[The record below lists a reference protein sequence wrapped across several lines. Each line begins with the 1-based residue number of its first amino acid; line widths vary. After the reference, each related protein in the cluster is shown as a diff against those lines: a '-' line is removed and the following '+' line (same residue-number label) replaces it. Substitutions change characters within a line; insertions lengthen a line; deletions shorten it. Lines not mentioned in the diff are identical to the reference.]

1 MDENRGIIQEIGN
14 RRSFRGLSD
23 KSVEIEK
30 IDRIMT
36 AASLAPSC
44 FNKQPW
50 RYITVQSGEGLQ
62 KVQKGLNK
70 GNSWA
75 NNAPLFLL
83 VTTKDDLDCKI
94 GDGRNYAEF
103 DTGMSVFS
111 LLAQAEKEGLLA
123 HPIAGYDQEILK
135 KEFGIPDD
143 VKLLTIV
150 VMGYKGSEKALSE
163 KQLESEHGPRVRN
176 PKEKWFV
183 KEKWTFK

>member
-1 MDENRGIIQEIGN
+1 MDENRGIIEEIVK

-23 KSVEIEK
+23 KLVETDK
-30 IDRIMT
+30 VNRIL
-36 AASLAPSC
+36 AAANLAPSC

-50 RYITVQSGEGLQ
+50 RYITVQSPEGLR

-75 NNAPLFLL
+75 NNAPLFIL
-83 VTTKDDLDCKI
+83 VTTKNDFDCKI

-111 LLAQAEKEGLLA
+111 LLLQAEKEGLLA
-123 HPIAGYDQEILK
+123 HPIAGYDQEVLK
-135 KEFGIPDD
+135 TEFKIPEDI
-143 VKLLTIV
+143 KLLTILIV
-150 VMGYKGSEKALSE
+150 GYKGSEEALNE

-176 PKEKWFV
+176 PREQWHSREKWDF
-183 KEKWTFK
+183 

>member
-1 MDENRGIIQEIGN
+1 MDKNKGILEEIEK

-23 KSVEIEK
+23 KLVEIEK
-30 IDRIMT
+30 LNRIMT

-50 RYITVQSGEGLQ
+50 RYITVKSPEGLK
-62 KVQKGLNK
+62 KVQKGLNER
-70 GNSWA
+70 NSWSF
-75 NNAPLFLL
+75 NAPLFIL

-111 LLAQAEKEGLLA
+111 LLVQAEKEGLLA
-123 HPIAGYDQEILK
+123 HPIAGYDQEVLK
-135 KEFGIPDD
+135 KEFARPED
-143 VKLLTIV
+143 VKLLTILIV
-150 VMGYKGSEKALSE
+150 GYRGSEAALNE

-176 PKEKWFV
+176 PEEQWHSSEKWDF
-183 KEKWTFK
+183 